1 MIAPENATRI
11 KLLKIWEILNQET
24 DEDHPMSSLELL
36 AKLKEWGITVNRKTL
51 YNDID
56 VLNACGYEVMCNRSR
71 NNEYYV
77 IDRKFDVSEV
87 KILMDAVN
95 AANFITPSKTK
106 IFIDKLGQLAGSKR
120 ADVMR
125 ENIVQFDTVKGDN
138 EAILYSVS
146 EITSAILKHK
156 KVSFYYFSRDIKNKP
171 IFRKDKD
178 NPEKNRVYVVNPVAT
193 VYSDDRYYLV
203 CYDDK
208 HGNLVQY
215 RIDRMDHTKMLDEDM
230 TPSNVV
236 SEKEIA
242 QYRKSLVGMFGGRVE
257 TVSFEA
263 NENVIEAVFDKFGH
277 RISIHSIGD
286 NKICFAVSVQ
296 ISRPFLSWV
305 TGFGN
310 ALKVTAP
317 TSVVDEVKTLLK
329 EAMDNYE

>member
-24 DEDHPMSSLELL
+24 DEDHPMSSLDLL

-77 IDRKFDVSEV
+77 MDRKFDVSEV

-95 AANFITPSKTK
+95 AASFITPSKTASL
-106 IFIDKLGQLAGSKR
+106 IDKIGQLAGSKR
-120 ADVMR
+120 ADVIR

-146 EITSAILKHK
+146 EITCAILKHK
-156 KVSFYYFSRDIKNKP
+156 KISFLYFSRDIHNKP
-171 IFRKDKD
+171 IFRKDKE
-178 NPEKNRVYVVNPVAT
+178 NPEKNKIYIVNPVTT
-193 VYSDDRYYLV
+193 VFSDDKYYLV

-215 RIDRMDHTKMLDEDM
+215 RIDKMDHTRMLDEDI
-230 TPSNVV
+230 TPSKELTD
-236 SEKEIA
+236 SELNK
-242 QYRKSLVGMFGGRVE
+242 YRKSLVGMFTGRVE
-257 TVSFEA
+257 NVVFEA
-263 NENVIEAVFDKFGH
+263 NESVIEAVFDKFGH
-277 RISIHSIGD
+277 NVAIYRKEENKVGFSLSI
-286 NKICFAVSVQ
+286 Q

-305 TGFGN
+305 VGFGKE
-310 ALKVTAP
+310 LKLVSP
-317 TSVVDEVKTLLK
+317 TSVVEEIKELVKGTM
-329 EAMDNYE
+329 ENYE